1 MKVSPLDLRQLRF
14 RTTFRGFDKA
24 EVLAL
29 IAEVTDDYENA
40 LREVDRLRQEVS
52 KMEALLNQHR
62 EHERDLRDTLI
73 TAQRVSDDIRTN
85 ADAQARQIVRE
96 AEGRSDL
103 LLQKTQARLEDV
115 QREIDGM
122 KMKRREV
129 ETTLESTIAS
139 LRNTLEF
146 VREQEQRE
154 REDKILLHRPRA
166 ADERSPM
173 RNGRLCGEW
182 LRETPDGVS
191 LAVKVIPRA
200 GVTKIAGTREGRLLI
215 RLAAAPVDGAAN
227 DALIAFLSG
236 ILKVP
241 ATAHQRGRR
250 RSEPEQ
256 TRDDCR
262 NDGGAGARALFRF
275 LQNERKHVDV
285 QLGVPRIEVSRQQAR
300 PARCRSRR

>member
-40 LREVDRLRQEVS
+40 LGEVDRLRQEVM

-62 EHERDLRDTLI
+62 EHEKALRDTLV

-85 ADAQARQIVRE
+85 ADAQARNIVRE

-154 REDKILLHRPRA
+154 REDKILLHRPR
-166 ADERSPM
+166 
-173 RNGRLCGEW
+173 
-182 LRETPDGVS
+182 
-191 LAVKVIPRA
+191 
-200 GVTKIAGTREGRLLI
+200 
-215 RLAAAPVDGAAN
+215 
-227 DALIAFLSG
+227 
-236 ILKVP
+236 P
-241 ATAHQRGRR
+241 AEVQ
-250 RSEPEQ
+250 PEA
-256 TRDDCR
+256 TGD
-262 NDGGAGARALFRF
+262 
-275 LQNERKHVDV
+275 
-285 QLGVPRIEVSRQQAR
+285 
-300 PARCRSRR
+300 SRRVASANG

>member
-1 MKVSPLDLRQLRF
+1 MFDPDYLRKSGAGSNVAAGPGGDRRMKISPLDLRQVRF
-14 RTTFRGFDKA
+14 RSSFRGFDKA

-40 LREVDRLRQEVS
+40 LLEVDRLRQDVS

-62 EHERDLRDTLI
+62 EHERDLRDTLL

-85 ADAQARQIVRE
+85 ADAQARQIIRE

-154 REDKILLHRPRA
+154 REDKILLHRPRPN
-166 ADERSPM
+166 EPQ
-173 RNGRLCGEW
+173 
-182 LRETPDGVS
+182 P
-191 LAVKVIPRA
+191 
-200 GVTKIAGTREGRLLI
+200 
-215 RLAAAPVDGAAN
+215 AAPKPGWPAGGEGGQQP
-227 DALIAFLSG
+227 DATSID
-236 ILKVP
+236 KRRV
-241 ATAHQRGRR
+241 ATGNA
-250 RSEPEQ
+250 
-256 TRDDCR
+256 
-262 NDGGAGARALFRF
+262 
-275 LQNERKHVDV
+275 
-285 QLGVPRIEVSRQQAR
+285 
-300 PARCRSRR
+300 